1 MIKNIGQGQGYFRLN
16 SPQNRLEP
24 LTNPTTKSKEAEDSI
39 LLIGDSI
46 EIGNQLYYARNDI
59 SYAKELMKKISLV
72 KKMTQ
77 THLPKILALEN
88 KIKKHEKN
96 ILFCK
101 KINITYVADEMF
113 IKKAKDEIHDL
124 KTKGTYIDPTQVY
137 LNKLHTEFIDKPT
150 DSYVQKGSGSYAG
163 IYEVPGR
170 PGTFTHKKH

>member
-16 SPQNRLEP
+16 SLQSRLEP

-46 EIGNQLYYARNDI
+46 EIGNQLDYARNDI
-59 SYAKELMKKISLV
+59 SYAKELMKKITIV
-72 KKMTQ
+72 KKIVQ
-77 THLPKILALEN
+77 INLPKILALEDE
-88 KIKKHEKN
+88 IKKHEKN

-101 KINITYVADEMF
+101 KIKVGYKAYEMF

-150 DSYVQKGSGSYAG
+150 NSYIQKESGSHTG
-163 IYEVPGR
+163 IYQVPGR
-170 PGTFTHKKH
+170 PGVFTKKK